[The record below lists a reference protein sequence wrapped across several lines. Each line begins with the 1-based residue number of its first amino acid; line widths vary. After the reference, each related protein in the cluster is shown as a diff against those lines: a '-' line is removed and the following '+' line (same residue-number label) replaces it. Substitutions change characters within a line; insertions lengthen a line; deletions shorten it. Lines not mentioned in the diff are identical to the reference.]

1 MRRASLIVIL
11 LVGLAIPGTPGAAAS
26 PETGGPSQVGGPTR
40 FGVPVPRFGKVSPAR
55 LLAAKARSPIPPG
68 ASSRAAPSPSVPL
81 EAQEFDAIAGDP
93 TITPSD
99 STGALGEAHILTA
112 VNIEYA
118 VWDRGATD
126 PATPVVGPEP
136 LAALFPSLPGDAF
149 VFDPKVVYD
158 QYTER
163 FVLVFLAGHGVPF
176 TTGGERRSWI
186 LVVSIP
192 DATATAPATWCHRK
206 LNGDRISDGENLFA
220 DYPGVG
226 FDAHRVYVATNQ
238 FTFSTSPLFRHAQ
251 VLALRKGP
259 LYDCDK
265 QPVVEVF
272 GRSQTRDPQGTKAF
286 TIQPAITQTETG
298 KEPSEFMASF
308 QSTGCGGLCG
318 SRMTVWR
325 ARVIDGT
332 LQLSARS
339 VPVGNAS
346 IPPLGTQKDGSPIC
360 SPLAD
365 CWDTSDLRLTTAF
378 YDADRQRL
386 YTAHAVQLDL
396 SPGDGYL
403 ESAIRWYEFD
413 PAPFGSLSLKRK
425 ASMGASRR
433 DAAWPAVGTDGSGNL
448 FVSYSRAGA
457 PAPTAEYLSAVAS
470 TVEPGTTVEE
480 VAVLKEGEA
489 KYRVLTGEPQ
499 RWGDYSAVGRD
510 PADPGL
516 VASVNQ
522 YAKDDG
528 APPTRLWQQVVHVL
542 SFG

>member
-163 FVLVFLAGHGVPF
+163 FVL
-176 TTGGERRSWI
+176 
-186 LVVSIP
+186 
-192 DATATAPATWCHRK
+192 
-206 LNGDRISDGENLFA
+206 
-220 DYPGVG
+220 
-226 FDAHRVYVATNQ
+226 
-238 FTFSTSPLFRHAQ
+238 LFRHAQ

-413 PAPFGSLSLKRK
+413 PAPFGSL
-425 ASMGASRR
+425 
-433 DAAWPAVGTDGSGNL
+433 
-448 FVSYSRAGA
+448 
-457 PAPTAEYLSAVAS
+457 
-470 TVEPGTTVEE
+470 
-480 VAVLKEGEA
+480 
-489 KYRVLTGEPQ
+489 
-499 RWGDYSAVGRD
+499 
-510 PADPGL
+510 
-516 VASVNQ
+516 
-522 YAKDDG
+522 
-528 APPTRLWQQVVHVL
+528 
-542 SFG
+542 